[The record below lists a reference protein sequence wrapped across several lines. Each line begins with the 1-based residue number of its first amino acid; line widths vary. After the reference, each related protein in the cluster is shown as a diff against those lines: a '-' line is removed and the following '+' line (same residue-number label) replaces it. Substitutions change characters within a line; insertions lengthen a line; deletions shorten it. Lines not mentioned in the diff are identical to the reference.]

1 MRPSR
6 RSLDHTSGE
15 VAETATL
22 RGNDALGGAG
32 ARCFYGSYG
41 ASLGCRGAS
50 LGCPGAGARCLYG
63 SHGASLGCRGASLGC
78 RGAAPEPAAST
89 AATAPASDAAAPP
102 AAAAAPEPAA
112 PTAPTKFDGAA
123 ELWLLFFVSLRAHAR
138 RAKQER
144 RPPRAR
150 RR

>member
-63 SHGASLGCRGASLGC
+63 SHGASLGCRG
-78 RGAAPEPAAST
+78 T
-89 AATAPASDAAAPP
+89 P
-102 AAAAAPEPAA
+102 AAAAAPELIVEPAA
-112 PTAPTKFDGAA
+112 TM
-123 ELWLLFFVSLRAHAR
+123 EV
-138 RAKQER
+138 
-144 RPPRAR
+144 
-150 RR
+150 